1 MPTKP
6 ALIARAAELQKR
18 HPYFTK
24 RDIQILMDIEAE
36 DAREVSE
43 ALKCLPL
50 ERTLKITRLRPVDSD
65 SLPGQHLPRRH

>member
-6 ALIARAAELQKR
+6 ALLARAAELQKR

-36 DAREVSE
+36 DAARTCAGQSSP
-43 ALKCLPL
+43 LP
-50 ERTLKITRLRPVDSD
+50 TCPHA
-65 SLPGQHLPRRH
+65 G

>member
-1 MPTKP
+1 MPTTP

-36 DAREVSE
+36 DAAE
-43 ALKCLPL
+43 ARKP
-50 ERTLKITRLRPVDSD
+50 KPAKN
-65 SLPGQHLPRRH
+65 

>member
-1 MPTKP
+1 MPTTP

-36 DAREVSE
+36 EAAEARNPKP
-43 ALKCLPL
+43 AK
-50 ERTLKITRLRPVDSD
+50 R
-65 SLPGQHLPRRH
+65 

>member
-6 ALIARAAELQKR
+6 SLIARAAELQKR

-36 DAREVSE
+36 E
-43 ALKCLPL
+43 AAEK
-50 ERTLKITRLRPVDSD
+50 RQATK
-65 SLPGQHLPRRH
+65 

>member
-24 RDIQILMDIEAE
+24 RDIQILLEIEAE
-36 DAREVSE
+36 EAAEARKTKP
-43 ALKCLPL
+43 AK
-50 ERTLKITRLRPVDSD
+50 R
-65 SLPGQHLPRRH
+65 